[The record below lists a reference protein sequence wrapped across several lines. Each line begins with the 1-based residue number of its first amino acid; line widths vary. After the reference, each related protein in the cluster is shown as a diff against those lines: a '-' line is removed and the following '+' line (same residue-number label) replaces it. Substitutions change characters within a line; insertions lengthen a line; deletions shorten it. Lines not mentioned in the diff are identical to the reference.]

1 MEPAIKETQSFAFI
15 TENIQRGRI
24 RPAKFIHILEIPKY
38 IYDELVLH
46 AIIKPENYFIH
57 KSAFFEYRHER
68 VIISFVSRGLCDD
81 LQFAIDRYL
90 ITEFCGKYPIE
101 RKYSSKMNNDKPK
114 NWNKGLGVNKTVNQI
129 LNEINNTGKSRRI

>member
-1 MEPAIKETQSFAFI
+1 MKPETIELTKSERQWSDFGFI
-15 TENIQRGRI
+15 TETIQRGRI

-57 KSAFFEYRHER
+57 ESAFFEYRHER

-90 ITEFCGKYPIE
+90 IVEFCGKYPIE
-101 RKYSSKMNNDKPK
+101 RKYSSKMNHDKPEK
-114 NWNKGLGVNKTVNQI
+114 NVELVVLQRTKTK
-129 LNEINNTGKSRRI
+129 KSHI